1 MSKPKSKRDKNT
13 ELPDS
18 GADNPESA
26 TDTPPPV
33 MVTVVRTA
41 QALKLN
47 PARGGGGITYQV
59 GRIDGVGAPGVVLRL
74 KDNDGGGRFS
84 REWVPFERL
93 RTCFSPA
100 VLRGEGFKA
109 HALDGA
115 FQGRSS
121 TNAGFLTAVI
131 RTEGLAYEDTAQKG
145 MSLLS
150 GGFDTWVQGVLDAVP
165 EKNDDGTVKQEPLV
179 PPKRENPFSAP
190 KDGAAKKSG
199 GKRKQQ
205 AADAEETSTADA
217 DEADAADGDAADTA
231 DAEPCTASA

>member
-1 MSKPKSKRDKNT
+1 MSKQPKPKRDKNT
-13 ELPDS
+13 ELPDG
-18 GADNPESA
+18 GAHSPEGSSA
-26 TDTPPPV
+26 PAPV

-41 QALKLN
+41 QAVKLN

-59 GRIDGVGAPGVVLRL
+59 GRIDKEAYLRL
-74 KDNDGGGRFS
+74 KENDGGGRFS

-109 HALDGA
+109 HALDRA
-115 FQGRSS
+115 FSGRST
-121 TNAGFLTAVI
+121 TNAGFFTAVI
-131 RTEGLAYEDTAQKG
+131 RTEGLAYEDTAHKG
-145 MSLLS
+145 MSLLN
-150 GGFDTWVQGVLDAVP
+150 GGFDTWVQGVLDADP

-205 AADAEETSTADA
+205 VADAEETVGAAAA
-217 DEADAADGDAADTA
+217 DEADAAYGDAADTA